1 MMGYLAAL
9 LIVVAGLGQ
18 EQEPPAPEPE
28 AENQQEGEAAPAAE
42 ESEEPELAPLVELEP
57 AEEIGELETLE
68 PPDQAKEL
76 ETLEPPGP
84 ANELE
89 TPESIET
96 PKTWLKYPPGTV
108 LYVNASSLA
117 LRKGPRRD
125 ATLVHFM
132 PSETRV
138 VAIEDVIDSVPEKVG
153 SREGHWVFMRQGQ
166 HEGYVFDAYLV
177 QAPPSMD
184 ESLDWLCE
192 PGKRVGP
199 ITAKTTLEELMS
211 FFGEANVREAR
222 IPLQEGEAERGTV
235 IFSEDPERRLFI
247 RWKYHNVSPSSV
259 IVEGKRWHTTKGF
272 GIGSRLSEIVRANDG
287 PVSFAGFGWDY
298 AGYVMSWRGG
308 TLEADHRLRDDI
320 SIFLAPEQ
328 PYLPADFQALQGDR
342 EFSSE
347 QPEAAKLN
355 LHVNAMTIMLHE

>member
-1 MMGYLAAL
+1 MGHLVAL
-9 LIVVAGLGQ
+9 LIVAAGLGQ
-18 EQEPPAPEPE
+18 EQQQEQPAPGPEVESLQE
-28 AENQQEGEAAPAAE
+28 AEVTPAAGDP
-42 ESEEPELAPLVELEP
+42 EEPELAPLLELEP
-57 AEEIGELETLE
+57 PDEVGELETLE
-68 PPDQAKEL
+68 PPDEVGGPEAL
-76 ETLEPPGP
+76 ESIQ
-84 ANELE
+84 
-89 TPESIET
+89 TPE
-96 PKTWLKYPPGTV
+96 TWVKYPPGTV

-117 LRKGPRRD
+117 LRTGPKRD
-125 ATLVHFM
+125 AVLVHYM
-132 PSETRV
+132 PHETRV
-138 VAIEDVIDSVPEKVG
+138 VALEDVIDSVPDKIG
-153 SREGHWVFMRQGQ
+153 SREGHWIFMRQGQ

-199 ITAKTTLEELMS
+199 ITSKTTLEELMS
-211 FFGEANVREAR
+211 FFGEMNVREAR
-222 IPLQEGEAERGTV
+222 IPLEDGETERGTV

-247 RWKYHNVSPSSV
+247 QWKYHNVSPRAV
-259 IVEGKRWHTTKGF
+259 IVEGKRWRTTKGF
-272 GIGSRLSEIVRANDG
+272 GIGSRLSEIVRVNEG
-287 PVSFAGFGWDY
+287 PISFAGFGWDY

-308 TLEADHRLRDDI
+308 ALEADHRLRDDI
-320 SIFLAPEQ
+320 SVFLAPAQ